1 MQREKQA
8 VTADN
13 RNLVQLAKKWPKLA
27 LAPLLPYKG
36 LYRYLHSIYNVI
48 MMRDDVWQC
57 KRGYSF
63 FPILLHI
70 RLLEGFTLL
79 RKSEPASHHLRVG
92 VKTKT

>member
-13 RNLVQLAKKWPKLA
+13 HDLDQLAKKWPKLA
-27 LAPLLPYKG
+27 LAPPLHYKG
-36 LYRYLHSIYNVI
+36 LYRYLRSICNVRL
-48 MMRDDVWQC
+48 MPDDVWQC

-63 FPILLHI
+63 FSILLHI